1 MVLVH
6 SDVEPSPA
14 RLAFGAIDL
23 VLERLR
29 LAGVGREIASDGR
42 VRRVLVDEDQCAD
55 DQPAAQ
61 QRDQHNRQAAPPTPF
76 QNAHTA
82 FRLPTCY
89 ASLYCTPSYNYTR
102 KYDAPSHCVQSPSLV
117 QYARG
122 LSGLPEFHVT
132 SSHADDAPPR
142 FARRAALGAA
152 GWRGCHRRDPR
163 AVPAAGVGGA
173 ASGGRGARRA
183 ADPDSCTRA
192 ARAAPVGAGARPG

>member
-29 LAGVGREIASDGR
+29 LAGVGCEIASNGR

-76 QNAHTA
+76 QNAHTES
-82 FRLPTCY
+82 RPPTRPTR
-89 ASLYCTPSYNYTR
+89 LYCTPSSHHTR
-102 KYDAPSHCVQSPSLV
+102 QYDPL
-117 QYARG
+117 
-122 LSGLPEFHVT
+122 
-132 SSHADDAPPR
+132 
-142 FARRAALGAA
+142 
-152 GWRGCHRRDPR
+152 
-163 AVPAAGVGGA
+163 
-173 ASGGRGARRA
+173 
-183 ADPDSCTRA
+183 
-192 ARAAPVGAGARPG
+192 